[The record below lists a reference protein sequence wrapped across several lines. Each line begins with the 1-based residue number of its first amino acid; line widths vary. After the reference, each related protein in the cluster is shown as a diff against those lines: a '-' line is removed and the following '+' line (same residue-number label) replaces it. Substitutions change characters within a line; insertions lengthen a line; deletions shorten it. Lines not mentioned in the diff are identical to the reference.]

1 MTCNGIVVVSQFL
14 GEYFHPYPLTL
25 CFKGQGE
32 GVCIGE
38 GELINKLISYLKN
51 HHQIYHQSYKN
62 THFWCCVFIQQ
73 SELTSPELKP
83 IQLPMLS
90 DLSPLPSL
98 VLALRSGGG
107 WGGGSGEAVA
117 AETCSATAAAAAAAA
132 AATAVAEPL
141 NGLLELN
148 SLHLAPRMVIILDIG
163 ILGFFLAIMGLQ
175 RIICLQKC
183 CCKWTTMY
191 EFSSAGKYLMNWL
204 KAL

>member
-1 MTCNGIVVVSQFL
+1 MKILRSKVTEDRTRVKKIPSKS
-14 GEYFHPYPLTL
+14 T
-25 CFKGQGE
+25 
-32 GVCIGE
+32 
-38 GELINKLISYLKN
+38 ISSP
-51 HHQIYHQSYKN
+51 QPYKN
-62 THFWCCVFIQQ
+62 THFWRCVFIQ
-73 SELTSPELKP
+73 SELTSPVLKP
-83 IQLPMLS
+83 TQLPMLC

-132 AATAVAEPL
+132 AAMAAAEPL

-148 SLHLAPRMVIILDIG
+148 SRHLAPRIVIILDMG

-175 RIICLQKC
+175 RIICLQKW
-183 CCKWTTMY
+183 CCKGTTMY
-191 EFSSAGKYLMNWL
+191 ESSGAGQYLMNWL